1 MTLAALIAIEL
12 ALILVALGFLL
23 SSQSNSMVS
32 NVVAGVIILLGVC
45 FLIIAYSKNTSLP
58 AGKEAPIFGALNHG
72 SYSEKYWE
80 IG

>member
-1 MTLAALIAIEL
+1 MSIGVLIVLEL

-32 NVVAGVIILLGVC
+32 NVVAAVIILLGVC
-45 FLIIAYSKNTSLP
+45 FLIYAYSKSTTLP
-58 AGKEAPIFGALNHG
+58 TKEVPTFGLLNHVHDG
-72 SYSEKYWE
+72 EQRWR